1 MKLNTSIITA
11 AVLFCI
17 IVTGCGQSVEQGPD
31 KHLIN
36 SRLINSYNDTAI
48 ENAVIAQHTLFPYH
62 FVQNG
67 AELNELGQR
76 DLAVLT
82 GHFMKHPGRLN
93 IRRHDIPAEL
103 YEARVNLV
111 RERLQQAGINV
122 ERMNIS
128 DGMPGGSGM
137 ASERVL
143 VILEDKAQGATQ
155 GVSMGTAT
163 TSTSGGRR

>member
-1 MKLNTSIITA
+1 MKPNASMITMTI
-11 AVLFCI
+11 LFCI
-17 IVTGCGQSVEQGPD
+17 LIIGCGQSVEQGAD
-31 KHLIN
+31 THLVN

-48 ENAVIAQHTLFPYH
+48 ENAIISQHTLFGYH

-76 DLAVLT
+76 DLAVLA
-82 GHFMKHPGRLN
+82 GHFAKHPGRLN
-93 IRRHDIPAEL
+93 IRRHNVPAEL

-111 RERLQQAGINV
+111 REGLQKAGIEL
-122 ERMNIS
+122 ERMSIS

-143 VILEDKAQGATQ
+143 IILEEESQGA
-155 GVSMGTAT
+155 SLGTAT
-163 TSTSGGRR
+163 TSMSTSGAMR